1 MQNRINIRNA
11 GFEAHGTD
19 DAEIYY
25 FVTKIYGNH
34 FLKSSSKL
42 SVCLNKKVI
51 ATYNA
56 KILTSVMV
64 KICNEIQPYNIS
76 NFLFLLW
83 FSTVSFHKLCYL

>member
-11 GFEAHGTD
+11 CFEADGID

-42 SVCLNKKVI
+42 SVCLNKNVI
-51 ATYNA
+51 ATYNV
-56 KILTSVMV
+56 KILTSVTV
-64 KICNEIQPYNIS
+64 NIRNEIQPYNLS
-76 NFLFLLW
+76 NFFI
-83 FSTVSFHKLCYL
+83 FFNVSFHK

>member
-11 GFEAHGTD
+11 CFEAHGID

-51 ATYNA
+51 ATYNV
-56 KILTSVMV
+56 KILTSVTV
-64 KICNEIQPYNIS
+64 NIRNEIQPYNLS
-76 NFLFLLW
+76 NFFIV
-83 FSTVSFHKLCYL
+83 FNVSFHK